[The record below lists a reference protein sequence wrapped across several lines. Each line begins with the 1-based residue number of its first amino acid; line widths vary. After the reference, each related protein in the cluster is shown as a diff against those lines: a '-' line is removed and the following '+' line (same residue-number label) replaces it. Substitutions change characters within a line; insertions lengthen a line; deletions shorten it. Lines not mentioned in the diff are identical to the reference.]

1 MEWRRVSSKK
11 KLEEKVKN
19 MDAKHATDYLLGKI
33 DEQREIENMFDKRL
47 RNTRKE
53 NNKEKTQTWA
63 KKYPPEDYYSPEF
76 VENFMRDMRREDFEK
91 SEERNDHKQVR
102 LGSDNFVGDDPLKV
116 LSEEALKAGF
126 QHTGKV
132 MKRFP
137 ADVFERSKFVGMYD
151 RHLTTLRE
159 KACCKKERDQ
169 IQSKLIQLRQ
179 LKPSC
184 DFLAGTVSGVPGS
197 GKSTLLRNVQKKLR
211 NSVCLLANKELKSDF
226 AGVPSVFSVEEMLLS
241 AVPSSFNVMLVDE
254 YTLTQSAEILLLQR
268 KLGAK
273 IVVLFGDREQG
284 NTNKLTSPEWLHVP
298 IVFSSDSSHRFGPET
313 AKFCED
319 QGFSLE
325 GKGGEDKIVKGDY
338 EGEGEETEV
347 NLCFTEETKADLA
360 EVQVEAFLVSSV
372 QGRTFPSVSLF
383 VREND
388 KSAFSNPHLRLVA
401 ITRHRKLLSI
411 RADPEVWVSFMFATR
426 EGEEVDTHCY
436 GEEHRPDEAE

>member
-11 KLEEKVKN
+11 RLEKKVSD
-19 MDAKHATDYLLGKI
+19 MDAEQATDFLLGEI
-33 DEQREIENMFDKRL
+33 DAQREFERKLDKKLQDNR
-47 RNTRKE
+47 RK
-53 NNKEKTQTWA
+53 
-63 KKYPPEDYYSPEF
+63 F
-76 VENFMRDMRREDFEK
+76 GEK
-91 SEERNDHKQVR
+91 SEKVAGHNQIK
-102 LGSDNFVGDDPLKV
+102 LGSENYIGEDPLKV

-126 QHTGKV
+126 QHTGRV
-132 MKRFP
+132 MRRFP
-137 ADVFERSKFVGMYD
+137 ADIFEKSRFIGMYD
-151 RHLTTLRE
+151 RHLTSLRE

-169 IQSKLIQLRQ
+169 VQSKLIQLRQ
-179 LKPSC
+179 LQPSC
-184 DFLAGTVSGVPGS
+184 GFLAGTVSGVPGS
-197 GKSTLLRNVQKKLR
+197 GKSTLLKNVQKKLR
-211 NSVCLLANKELKSDF
+211 NSVCLLANKELKGDF

-241 AVPSSFNVMLVDE
+241 AVPSNFNIMLVDE

-284 NTNKLTSPEWLHVP
+284 NTNTLTSPEWLHVP
-298 IVFSSDSSHRFGPET
+298 IIFSSDSSHRFGLET

-319 QGFSLE
+319 QGFILE
-325 GKGGEDKIVKGDY
+325 GKGGEDRVVKGDY

-360 EVQVEAFLVSSV
+360 EVQVEALLVSSV

-388 KSAFSNPHLRLVA
+388 KPAFSDPHLRLVA